1 MKHHKEYYDTNGRS
15 KLFFFL
21 NKYIN
26 NFWHNTIT
34 IFFFFFFVGGGGGGG
49 WGGKSKIALCKTM
62 SHDGIH
68 DSDRTIIPLFIQL
81 QILDKNKK

>member
-1 MKHHKEYYDTNGRS
+1 MKHHKEYYDTNGLS
-15 KLFFFL
+15 KLTFL
-21 NKYIN
+21 KQIK
-26 NFWHNTIT
+26 NFWHDAIP
-34 IFFFFFFVGGGGGGG
+34 FFFFGGGG
-49 WGGKSKIALCKTM
+49 GGKSKIALCKTM

>member
-1 MKHHKEYYDTNGRS
+1 MKHHKEYYDTNGLS
-15 KLFFFL
+15 KLTFL
-21 NKYIN
+21 KQIK
-26 NFWHNTIT
+26 NFWHDAIP
-34 IFFFFFFVGGGGGGG
+34 FFSFSFFGGGQ
-49 WGGKSKIALCKTM
+49 SKIALCKTL